1 MYIAYLLLRY
11 CAKANI
17 TIIELAKYF
26 GEPVPTVRAWIS
38 GQQYPEDKHLLIMA
52 YLFVGKV
59 DVEACVSAYAK
70 FQNLRDLD
78 KQSKDG
84 YNNLEF

>member
-1 MYIAYLLLRY
+1 
-11 CAKANI
+11 
-17 TIIELAKYF
+17 
-26 GEPVPTVRAWIS
+26 
-38 GQQYPEDKHLLIMA
+38 MA

-59 DVEACVSAYAK
+59 DVEACMSAYAK